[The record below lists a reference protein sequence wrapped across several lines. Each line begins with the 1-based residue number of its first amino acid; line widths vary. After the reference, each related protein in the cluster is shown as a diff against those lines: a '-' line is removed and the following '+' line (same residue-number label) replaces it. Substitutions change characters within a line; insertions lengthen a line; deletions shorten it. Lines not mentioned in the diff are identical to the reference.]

1 MVAFFVS
8 GINHPMNT
16 RLSRSECL
24 ALKIEQKLPLSRIGW
39 LVVYGIA
46 LLAILP
52 IMTNLG
58 LGTGWS
64 AFAYATEGFY
74 AAKPFS
80 AETTLLINLLCTL
93 LGWFFC
99 CWVILLCRSLHSR
112 WCCAAYAAPCPLG
125 ISGCILLAQLAL
137 LGVALCLLT
146 TGGLYWSLLPLILI
160 ALLACLRSRISQS
173 S

>member
-1 MVAFFVS
+1 MKTHMTWVEGVALLV
-8 GINHPMNT
+8 
-16 RLSRSECL
+16 E
-24 ALKIEQKLPLSRIGW
+24 KKLPLGHIGW

-58 LGTGWS
+58 LGTGWV

-80 AETTLLINLLCTL
+80 AETTLLINLFCTL

-99 CWVILLCRSLHSR
+99 CWSILLFRCLRR
-112 WCCAAYAAPCPLG
+112 YWNFAEYEAPCPLW
-125 ISGCILLAQLAL
+125 ISGCVLLAQLAL

-146 TGGLYWSLLPLILI
+146 AGGLYWSLLPLILI
-160 ALLACLRSRISQS
+160 ALLACLRHRISQS

>member
-1 MVAFFVS
+1 
-8 GINHPMNT
+8 MNT
-16 RLSRSECL
+16 RLSWAERL
-24 ALKIEQKLPLSRIGW
+24 ALKIEQKLPLSRTGW

-52 IMTNLG
+52 IMINLG

-74 AAKPFS
+74 ASKPFS

-99 CWVILLCRSLHSR
+99 CWVILLCRSLRSHWR
-112 WCCAAYAAPCPLG
+112 GTAYAAPCPLW
-125 ISGCILLAQLAL
+125 ISGCVLLAQLTL
-137 LGVALCLLT
+137 LGVALSLLT
-146 TGGLYWSLLPLILI
+146 AGGLFWSLLPLIFI
-160 ALLACLRSRISQS
+160 ALLASLRHRISQPETTS
-173 S
+173 PPRL

>member
-1 MVAFFVS
+1 MKTHMTWVEDVALLV
-8 GINHPMNT
+8 
-16 RLSRSECL
+16 E
-24 ALKIEQKLPLSRIGW
+24 KKLPLGHIGW

-52 IMTNLG
+52 IMINLG
-58 LGTGWS
+58 LGTGWA
-64 AFAYATEGFY
+64 AFGYAIGGLY
-74 AAKPFS
+74 AANPFS

-99 CWVILLCRSLHSR
+99 CWSILLCRCLRSH
-112 WCCAAYAAPCPLG
+112 WCYAAYAAPCPLG

-146 TGGLYWSLLPLILI
+146 AGGLYWSLLPLILI
-160 ALLACLRSRISQS
+160 ALLACLRRRISQS

>member
-1 MVAFFVS
+1 MKTHMTWVEGVALLV
-8 GINHPMNT
+8 
-16 RLSRSECL
+16 E
-24 ALKIEQKLPLSRIGW
+24 KKLPLGFIGW

-52 IMTNLG
+52 IMINLG
-58 LGTGWS
+58 LGTGWA
-64 AFAYATEGFY
+64 AFAYASEGFY
-74 AAKPFS
+74 ASKPFS

-99 CWVILLCRSLHSR
+99 SWSILLCRCLR
-112 WCCAAYAAPCPLG
+112 RYWNFAEYEAPCPLG
-125 ISGCILLAQLAL
+125 ISGCVLLAQLAL

-146 TGGLYWSLLPLILI
+146 AGGLYWSLLPLILI
-160 ALLACLRSRISQS
+160 ALLACLRHRISQS

>member
-1 MVAFFVS
+1 MKTHMTWVEGVALLV
-8 GINHPMNT
+8 
-16 RLSRSECL
+16 E
-24 ALKIEQKLPLSRIGW
+24 KKLPLGFIGW

-52 IMTNLG
+52 IMINLG

-64 AFAYATEGFY
+64 AFDYASAGFY

-80 AETTLLINLLCTL
+80 AETTLLINLFCTL

-99 CWVILLCRSLHSR
+99 CWSILLCRCLRSHWR
-112 WCCAAYAAPCPLG
+112 CAAYAAPCPLG

-146 TGGLYWSLLPLILI
+146 TASGLFWSLLPLILI
-160 ALLACLRSRISQS
+160 ALLAGLRSRISQS

>member
-1 MVAFFVS
+1 MKTHMTWVEGVALLV
-8 GINHPMNT
+8 
-16 RLSRSECL
+16 E
-24 ALKIEQKLPLSRIGW
+24 KKLPLGHIGW

-52 IMTNLG
+52 IMINLG

-80 AETTLLINLLCTL
+80 AETTLLINLFCTL

-99 CWVILLCRSLHSR
+99 CWSILLFRCLRR
-112 WCCAAYAAPCPLG
+112 YWNFAEYEAPCPLW
-125 ISGCILLAQLAL
+125 ISGCVLLGQLTL

-146 TGGLYWSLLPLILI
+146 AGGLYWSLLPLILI
-160 ALLACLRSRISQS
+160 ALLAYLRRRISQS
-173 S
+173 A

>member
-1 MVAFFVS
+1 MKTHMTWVEGVALLV
-8 GINHPMNT
+8 
-16 RLSRSECL
+16 E
-24 ALKIEQKLPLSRIGW
+24 KKLPLGHIGW

-52 IMTNLG
+52 IMINLG

-99 CWVILLCRSLHSR
+99 CWVILLCRSLHSH
-112 WCCAAYAAPCPLG
+112 WHGTAYEAPCPLW
-125 ISGCILLAQLAL
+125 ISGCVLLAQLAL
-137 LGVALCLLT
+137 LGIALCLLT
-146 TGGLYWSLLPLILI
+146 AGGLYWSLLPLILI